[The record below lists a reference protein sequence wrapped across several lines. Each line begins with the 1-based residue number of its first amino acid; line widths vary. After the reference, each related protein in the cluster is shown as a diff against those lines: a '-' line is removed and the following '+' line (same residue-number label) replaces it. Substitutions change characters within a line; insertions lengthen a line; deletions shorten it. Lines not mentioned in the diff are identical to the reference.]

1 MKSTKN
7 INLNQAKIAKN
18 DEFYTQLID
27 IEKELSNYMD
37 YFENKVVFCNC
48 DNPKFSNFW
57 RYFSENF
64 EKLKLKRLI
73 ATYLDENCSILTEMV
88 SLKHL
93 PPYIIQKKLEG
104 NGDFRSDEVV
114 QLLKD
119 VDIVCTNPPF
129 SLFLPYIQQL
139 IAYKKDFLIIGN
151 VNAAICNDIFSLF
164 QQGKVWFGNNLV
176 KEFIQPNGKLKKFG
190 NITWYANIKSKQKHN
205 IGITNNFNSSK
216 YCKYSNFDAI
226 NIDKLM
232 DIPLDYYGIMG
243 VPVSFLQYYNPDEFV
258 ILGMS
263 NSKNGVEMG
272 VEEIG
277 EEWIKLYKNQG
288 GTAHLTPS
296 MRHLVYIKDGK
307 AIYPFRR
314 IIIKRKKPAA

>member
-1 MKSTKN
+1 MRNTKN
-7 INLNQAKIAKN
+7 INLNHAKIAKN
-18 DEFYTQLID
+18 NEFYTQFND
-27 IEKELSNYMD
+27 IEKEVNNYTD
-37 YFENKVVFCNC
+37 YFKGKIVFCNC
-48 DNPKFSNFW
+48 DNPKISSFW
-57 RYFSENF
+57 KYFKDNF

-73 ATYLDENCSILTEMV
+73 ATYLDNNCSILTEMV
-88 SLKHL
+88 SLGHL
-93 PPYIIQKKLEG
+93 PPYIIQRKLEG
-104 NGDFRSDEVV
+104 NGDFRSEEVV
-114 QLLKD
+114 QLLKSAD
-119 VDIVCTNPPF
+119 VVCTNPPF
-129 SLFLPYIQQL
+129 SLFIPYIQQL
-139 IAYKKDFLIIGN
+139 VEYKKDFLIIGN
-151 VNAAICNDIFSLF
+151 VNAATCNDIFSLF

-176 KEFIQPNGKLKKFG
+176 KEFIQPDGELKKFG
-190 NITWYANIKSKQKHN
+190 NIAWYTNIKSKQKCN
-205 IGITNNFNSSK
+205 IGLTNNFNSSE

-277 EEWIKLYKNQG
+277 DEWIKLYKSQG

-307 AIYPFRR
+307 AIYPYRR
-314 IIIKRKKPAA
+314 IIIKRKKPAV